1 MAGKRNA
8 KGLCLLTFL
17 RDTCLLKQFKEQNK
31 PIMAYKDQVIN
42 FIDRTADFF
51 LEKNMQEIANVFKG
65 YVVEL
70 AEYLILRK

>member
-1 MAGKRNA
+1 
-8 KGLCLLTFL
+8 
-17 RDTCLLKQFKEQNK
+17 
-31 PIMAYKDQVIN
+31 MAYKDQVIN

-65 YVVEL
+65 FVVEL